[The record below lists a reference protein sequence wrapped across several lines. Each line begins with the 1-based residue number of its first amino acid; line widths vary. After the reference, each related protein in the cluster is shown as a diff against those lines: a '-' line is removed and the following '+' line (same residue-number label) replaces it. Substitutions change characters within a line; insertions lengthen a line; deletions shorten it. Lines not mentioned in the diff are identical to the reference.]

1 MRKFIRR
8 HLPHPDTLREQ
19 KVFALLGNSL
29 LHPRLWHLNR
39 HSAALGVAIGMFCS
53 LIPGPLQML
62 GAAILCVALRANLP
76 LALLATLF
84 SNPLT
89 IVPLYMV
96 AFVIG
101 RFVTRSDAHFVSPP
115 ELDWQALWATL
126 QAWWHWIFTLG
137 QPLLIGLPLLALLL
151 GMLSY
156 FSVKALWEIHLRRAW
171 KIRKKYRFHS

>member
-8 HLPHPDTLREQ
+8 HLPHPDTLRKQ

-39 HSAALGVAIGMFCS
+39 RSAALGLAIGMFCS

-62 GAAILCVALRANLP
+62 GAAILCVVLRANLP
-76 LALLATLF
+76 LALLGTLF

-101 RFVTRSDAHFVSPP
+101 RFVTRSDALFVSPP
-115 ELDWQALWATL
+115 DLDWQALGPTL
-126 QAWWHWIFTLG
+126 RAWCHWVFDLG

-151 GMLSY
+151 AVVSY
-156 FSVKALWEIHLRRAW
+156 FGVKVPWEIHLRRSW
-171 KIRKKYRFHS
+171 KARKAQRTPL